1 MARKRKKYLVVHEII
16 YTYKFITMMTTEN
29 MMNLDLVSILP
40 SEALDEL

>member
-1 MARKRKKYLVVHEII
+1 MARKRKNYLVVHEII

-29 MMNLDLVSILP
+29 MMNLDLVSIPP